1 MLQPVYCRPRAF
13 RAFVA
18 AIDDVETSSG
28 LFHGAVAIS
37 QHDRPDAEFLD
48 AEHTIA
54 GLADTVA
61 RRVQSPSAEARLAH
75 LHDVLFDVVGLAGN
89 VDDYYAPANSYIT
102 EVLRTRRG
110 IPITL
115 VLVYKLVAERL
126 GLVVHGINAPGHFLA
141 GVEMNEP
148 SSSTAP
154 QPQLMYVDPFYGG
167 GLLNEREVHRRI
179 EEATGEAVLR
189 SSQLLARATHR
200 QWLARMLNNLQATFA
215 ATGRERDLYAMQ
227 ELQNLL

>member
-141 GVEMNEP
+141 EVECPEGE
-148 SSSTAP
+148 SERSRG
-154 QPQLMYVDPFYGG
+154 LMYVDPFYGG
-167 GLLNEREVHRRI
+167 DLLNREEVLERVEQ
-179 EEATGEAVLR
+179 ATGQPVLDK
-189 SSQLLARATHR
+189 SLCLARATHR
-200 QWLARMLNNLQATFA
+200 QWLSRMLNNLQASFA
-215 ATGRERDLYAMQ
+215 ATGRDRDVYAMQ
-227 ELQNLL
+227 ELQALL